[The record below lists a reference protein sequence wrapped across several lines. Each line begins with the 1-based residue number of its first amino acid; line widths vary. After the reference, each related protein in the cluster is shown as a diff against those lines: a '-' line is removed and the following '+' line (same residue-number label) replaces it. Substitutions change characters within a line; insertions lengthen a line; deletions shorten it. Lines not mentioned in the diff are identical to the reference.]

1 MSNTIARRSRF
12 SFGHGVEGGREG
24 RVHLIQTVSPSLEEL
39 LAAATGEDPEIVG
52 LEVGGDAMVPVR
64 TWEVGEDE

>member
-1 MSNTIARRSRF
+1 
-12 SFGHGVEGGREG
+12 
-24 RVHLIQTVSPSLEEL
+24 LEEL